1 MTNGI
6 NLIVKNAKINLI
18 IYNKLLIIRIFLA
31 LLFIQNKS
39 LLYMKTLLLFLLLF
53 FLNIT
58 IYCQTTP
65 EVLNG
70 KVSFISSQNV
80 YVKFE
85 NTEGILV
92 GDTLYVSQ
100 DNKLVPVLIVN
111 SLSSISCVGTPLT
124 KNILTLSTQITAK
137 RREVKKPLNNN
148 VGDRKYAESPNDK
161 AIHDA
166 FNKQKTTSSKA
177 RFDGRLAL
185 SSYTN
190 FSSNYTPS
198 ERLRYNLTM
207 NAEHIGNSNLSAESY
222 ISFSHLMSFPHR
234 YTDWT
239 GLNNALKIY
248 SLALKYDLT
257 KTSSLS
263 FGRKIYNNMSNIG
276 AVDGLEYENAGKN
289 FTFGALAGSRPDYL
303 DYSFNPKLL
312 QFGAFVSHNTHNDN
326 GIMQTSLG
334 VFDQLNNFKTD
345 RRFAYFQ
352 HINSLLKNIDLF
364 SSFEVDLYGF
374 VNNQLTSTFDLTSTY
389 ISLRFKPWS
398 NFSTSLSYDARKN
411 IYYYETFP
419 QNKIDSTLDKETRQG
434 FRFNLMYRPFKYFVW
449 GGNAGYNLKSIN
461 TGVSMNANSFLSYTQ
476 LPFNTYGTL
485 TVTALKTPYLTS
497 MMVYGISLNRD
508 FLAGKVNA
516 QIEYRMGDFQY
527 VNSTIST
534 KQNIGAMSLFW
545 RIAKKLTV
553 SANYEGTF
561 ETSGTTKTNY
571 SSLYINLSQRF

>member
-1 MTNGI
+1 MKTP
-6 NLIVKNAKINLI
+6 
-18 IYNKLLIIRIFLA
+18 
-31 LLFIQNKS
+31 LLFF
-39 LLYMKTLLLFLLLF
+39 LLLFLSF
-53 FLNIT
+53 KV
-58 IYCQTTP
+58 YSQTSP

-70 KVSFISSQNV
+70 KVSFITTQNV

-92 GDTLYVSQ
+92 GDTLYTSE
-100 DNKLVPVLIVN
+100 DTKLVPALVVN
-111 SLSSISCVGTPLT
+111 SMSSISCVGTPLT
-124 KNILTLSTQITAK
+124 KNVLNLSVQIVAK
-137 RREVKKPLNNN
+137 KREVKKPHSIKT
-148 VGDRKYAESPNDK
+148 GDIKYAESTNDQAINAAFKKEK
-161 AIHDA
+161 A
-166 FNKQKTTSSKA
+166 KTTKE
-177 RFDGRLAL
+177 RFDGRLAV

-190 FSSNYTPS
+190 FSSSYTSS
-198 ERLRYNLTM
+198 ERLRYNLTL
-207 NAEHIGNSNLSAESY
+207 NASHIGNSDLSAESY
-222 ISFSHLMSFPHR
+222 ISFSHLLSFPKKP
-234 YTDWT
+234 TDWT

-248 SLALKYDLT
+248 SLALKYDLN
-257 KTSSLS
+257 KTSSIS
-263 FGRKIYNNMSNIG
+263 FGRKIYNNMANIG
-276 AVDGLEYENAGKN
+276 AVDGLEFERVGEN
-289 FTFGALAGSRPDYL
+289 FTFGALVGSRPDFL

-352 HINSLLKNIDLF
+352 HTNSLLKNVDLF

-389 ISLRFKPWS
+389 ISLRFKPWD

-434 FRFNLMYRPFKYFVW
+434 FRFNLMYRPFKYMIW
-449 GGNAGYNLKSIN
+449 GGNAGYNLPSVN
-461 TGVSMNANSFLSYTQ
+461 TKESMNANSFLSYTQ

-485 TVTALKTPYLTS
+485 TVTALKTPYLKS

-516 QIEYRMGDFQY
+516 QIEYRMGNFTYINALTDP
-527 VNSTIST
+527 T
-534 KQNIGAMSLFW
+534 KQNI
-545 RIAKKLTV
+545 R
-553 SANYEGTF
+553 
-561 ETSGTTKTNY
+561 
-571 SSLYINLSQRF
+571 

>member
-1 MTNGI
+1 MKTP
-6 NLIVKNAKINLI
+6 
-18 IYNKLLIIRIFLA
+18 
-31 LLFIQNKS
+31 LLFI
-39 LLYMKTLLLFLLLF
+39 LLF
-53 FLNIT
+53 FLSFKVF
-58 IYCQTTP
+58 CQTSP

-70 KVSFISSQNV
+70 KVSFITTQNV

-92 GDTLYVSQ
+92 GDTLYTSQ
-100 DNKLVPVLIVN
+100 DTKLVPALVVN
-111 SLSSISCVGTPLT
+111 SMSSISCVGTPLT
-124 KNILTLSTQITAK
+124 KNVLNLAVQIVAK
-137 RREVKKPLNNN
+137 KRYVKKPLNNKTGN
-148 VGDRKYAESPNDK
+148 VIYAESTNDQ
-161 AIHDA
+161 AINAA
-166 FNKQKTTSSKA
+166 FKKEKTKTTKE
-177 RFDGRLAL
+177 RFDGRLAV

-190 FSSNYTPS
+190 FSSSYTSS
-198 ERLRYNLTM
+198 ERLRYNLTL
-207 NAEHIGNSNLSAESY
+207 NASHIGNSDLSAESY
-222 ISFSHLMSFPHR
+222 ISFSHLLSFPKR
-234 YTDWT
+234 PTDWT

-248 SLALKYDLT
+248 SLALKYDLS
-257 KTSSLS
+257 KTSSIS
-263 FGRKIYNNMSNIG
+263 FGRKIYNNMANIG
-276 AVDGLEYENAGKN
+276 AVDGLEFETVGEN
-289 FTFGALAGSRPDYL
+289 FTFGALVGSRPDFL

-312 QFGAFVSHNTHNDN
+312 QFGAFISHSTHNDN

-352 HINSLLKNIDLF
+352 HTNSLLKNVDLF

-389 ISLRFKPWS
+389 ISLRFKPWD

-434 FRFNLMYRPFKYFVW
+434 FRFNLMYRPFKYMIW
-449 GGNAGYNLKSIN
+449 GGNAGYNLPSIN
-461 TGVSMNANSFLSYTQ
+461 TKESMNANSFLSYTQ

-485 TVTALKTPYLTS
+485 TVTALKTPYLKS

-508 FLAGKVNA
+508 FLAGKINA
-516 QIEYRMGDFQY
+516 QIEYRMGNFTYINALVDP
-527 VNSTIST
+527 T

-545 RIAKKLTV
+545 RIAKKLTI
-553 SANYEGTF
+553 SANFEGTM

-571 SSLYINLSQRF
+571 GSLYLGINQRF

>member
-1 MTNGI
+1 MKTP
-6 NLIVKNAKINLI
+6 
-18 IYNKLLIIRIFLA
+18 
-31 LLFIQNKS
+31 LLFF
-39 LLYMKTLLLFLLLF
+39 LLLFLSF
-53 FLNIT
+53 KV
-58 IYCQTTP
+58 YSQTSP

-70 KVSFISSQNV
+70 KVSFITTQNV

-92 GDTLYVSQ
+92 GDTLYTSEGT
-100 DNKLVPVLIVN
+100 KLVPALVVN
-111 SLSSISCVGTPLT
+111 SMSSISCVGTPLT
-124 KNILTLSTQITAK
+124 KNVLNLSVQIVAK
-137 RREVKKPLNNN
+137 KREVKKPHSIKT
-148 VGDRKYAESPNDK
+148 GDIKYAESTNDQAINAAFKKEK
-161 AIHDA
+161 A
-166 FNKQKTTSSKA
+166 KTTKE
-177 RFDGRLAL
+177 RFDGRLAV

-190 FSSNYTPS
+190 FSSSYTSS
-198 ERLRYNLTM
+198 ERLRYNLTL
-207 NAEHIGNSNLSAESY
+207 NASHIGNSDLSAESY
-222 ISFSHLMSFPHR
+222 ISFSHLLSFPKKP
-234 YTDWT
+234 TDWT

-248 SLALKYDLT
+248 SLALKYDLN
-257 KTSSLS
+257 KTSSIS
-263 FGRKIYNNMSNIG
+263 FGRKIYNNMANIG
-276 AVDGLEYENAGKN
+276 AVDGLEFERVGEN
-289 FTFGALAGSRPDYL
+289 FTFGALVGSRPDFL

-352 HINSLLKNIDLF
+352 HTNSLLKNVDLF

-389 ISLRFKPWS
+389 ISLRFKPWD

-434 FRFNLMYRPFKYFVW
+434 FRFNLMYRPFKYMIW
-449 GGNAGYNLKSIN
+449 GGNAGYNLPSVN
-461 TGVSMNANSFLSYTQ
+461 TKESMNANSFLSYTQ

-485 TVTALKTPYLTS
+485 TVTALKTPYLKS

-516 QIEYRMGDFQY
+516 QIEYRMGNFTYINALTDP
-527 VNSTIST
+527 T
-534 KQNIGAMSLFW
+534 KQNIAAMNLFW
-545 RIAKKLTV
+545 RIAKKLTI
-553 SANYEGTF
+553 SANFEGTM

-571 SSLYINLSQRF
+571 GSLYLNISQRF

>member
-1 MTNGI
+1 MKTP
-6 NLIVKNAKINLI
+6 
-18 IYNKLLIIRIFLA
+18 LLIF
-31 LLFIQNKS
+31 
-39 LLYMKTLLLFLLLF
+39 LLF

-58 IYCQTTP
+58 IFCQTTP
-65 EVLNG
+65 AVLNG

-85 NTEGILV
+85 NTEGIIV
-92 GDTLYVSQ
+92 GDTLYISK
-100 DNKLVPVLIVN
+100 DNVLVPALVVN
-111 SLSSISCVGTPLT
+111 SLSSISCVGTPLI
-124 KNILTLSTQITAK
+124 KNTFTLSAEIVAK
-137 RREVKKPLNNN
+137 KREVKKSINNKAPEQ
-148 VGDRKYAESPNDK
+148 KYAESPNDK

-166 FNKQKTTSSKA
+166 FNKQKGTTTKA
-177 RFDGRLAL
+177 RFDGRLAV

-207 NAEHIGNSNLSAESY
+207 NAAHIGNSNLSADTY
-222 ISFSHLMSFPHR
+222 ISFSHLLSFPSKP
-234 YTDWT
+234 TDWT

-248 SLALKYDLT
+248 SLSLKYDLS

-276 AVDGLEYENAGKN
+276 AVDGLEYENVGKN

-312 QFGAFVSHNTHNDN
+312 QFGAFISHNIRNEN
-326 GIMQTSLG
+326 GTMQTSLG
-334 VFDQLNNFKTD
+334 VFNQLNNFKTD

-352 HINSLLKNIDLF
+352 HLNSLLKNVDLF

-389 ISLRFKPWS
+389 ISLRYKPWD

-449 GGNAGYNLKSIN
+449 GGNVGYNLKSIN
-461 TGVSMNANSFLSYTQ
+461 TGASMNANSFLSYTQ

-485 TVTALKTPYLTS
+485 TVTALKTPNITS

-516 QIEYRMGDFQY
+516 QIEYRMGNFQY
-527 VNSTIST
+527 VNSTIPT
-534 KQNIGAMSLFW
+534 QQNIAAMSLFW
-545 RIAKKLTV
+545 RIAKKLTL
-553 SANYEGTF
+553 SANFEGTF
-561 ETSGTTKTNY
+561 ETSGTTKNY
-571 SSLYINLSQRF
+571 NSLYLNISQRF

>member
-1 MTNGI
+1 MKTP
-6 NLIVKNAKINLI
+6 
-18 IYNKLLIIRIFLA
+18 
-31 LLFIQNKS
+31 LLFI
-39 LLYMKTLLLFLLLF
+39 LLF
-53 FLNIT
+53 FLSFKVF
-58 IYCQTTP
+58 CQTSP

-70 KVSFISSQNV
+70 KVSFITTQNV

-92 GDTLYVSQ
+92 GDTLYTSQ
-100 DNKLVPVLIVN
+100 DTKLVPALVVN
-111 SLSSISCVGTPLT
+111 SMSSISCVGTPLT
-124 KNILTLSTQITAK
+124 KNVLNLSAQIVAK
-137 RREVKKPLNNN
+137 KREVKKPHSNKT
-148 VGDRKYAESPNDK
+148 GDIKYAESTNDQAINAAFKNEK
-161 AIHDA
+161 A
-166 FNKQKTTSSKA
+166 KTTKE
-177 RFDGRLAL
+177 RFDGRLAV

-190 FSSNYTPS
+190 FSSSYTSS
-198 ERLRYNLTM
+198 ERLRYNLTL
-207 NAEHIGNSNLSAESY
+207 NASHIGNSDLSAESY
-222 ISFSHLMSFPHR
+222 ISFSHLLSFPKR
-234 YTDWT
+234 STDWT

-248 SLALKYDLT
+248 SLALKYDLS
-257 KTSSLS
+257 KTSSIS
-263 FGRKIYNNMSNIG
+263 FGRKIYNNMANIG
-276 AVDGLEYENAGKN
+276 AVDGLEFERVGEN
-289 FTFGALAGSRPDYL
+289 FTFGALVGSRPDFL

-352 HINSLLKNIDLF
+352 HTNSLLKNVDLF

-389 ISLRFKPWS
+389 ISLRFKPWD

-434 FRFNLMYRPFKYFVW
+434 FRFNLMYRPFKYMIW
-449 GGNAGYNLKSIN
+449 GGNAGYNLPSVN
-461 TGVSMNANSFLSYTQ
+461 TKESMNANSFLSYTQ

-485 TVTALKTPYLTS
+485 TVTALKTPYLKS

-516 QIEYRMGDFQY
+516 QIEYRMGNFTYINALTDP
-527 VNSTIST
+527 T
-534 KQNIGAMSLFW
+534 KQNIAAMSLFW
-545 RIAKKLTV
+545 RIAKKLTI
-553 SANYEGTF
+553 SANFEGTM

-571 SSLYINLSQRF
+571 GSLYLNISQRF

>member
-1 MTNGI
+1 MKTP
-6 NLIVKNAKINLI
+6 
-18 IYNKLLIIRIFLA
+18 
-31 LLFIQNKS
+31 LLFF
-39 LLYMKTLLLFLLLF
+39 LLLFLSF
-53 FLNIT
+53 KV
-58 IYCQTTP
+58 YSQTSP

-70 KVSFISSQNV
+70 KVSFITTQNV

-92 GDTLYVSQ
+92 GDTLYTSE
-100 DNKLVPVLIVN
+100 DTKLVPALVVN
-111 SLSSISCVGTPLT
+111 SMSSISCVGTPLT
-124 KNILTLSTQITAK
+124 KNVLNLSVQIVAK
-137 RREVKKPLNNN
+137 KREVKKPHSIKT
-148 VGDRKYAESPNDK
+148 GDIKYAESTNDQAINAAFKKEK
-161 AIHDA
+161 A
-166 FNKQKTTSSKA
+166 KTTKE
-177 RFDGRLAL
+177 RFDGRLAV

-190 FSSNYTPS
+190 FSSSYTSS
-198 ERLRYNLTM
+198 ERLRYNLTL
-207 NAEHIGNSNLSAESY
+207 NASHIGNSDLSAESY
-222 ISFSHLMSFPHR
+222 ISFSHLLSFPKKP
-234 YTDWT
+234 TDWT

-248 SLALKYDLT
+248 SLALKYDLN
-257 KTSSLS
+257 KTSSIS
-263 FGRKIYNNMSNIG
+263 FGRKIYNNMANIG
-276 AVDGLEYENAGKN
+276 AVDGLEFERVGEN
-289 FTFGALAGSRPDYL
+289 FTFGALVGSRPDFL

-352 HINSLLKNIDLF
+352 HTNSLLKNVDLF

-389 ISLRFKPWS
+389 ISLRFKPWD

-434 FRFNLMYRPFKYFVW
+434 FRFNLMYRPFKYMIW
-449 GGNAGYNLKSIN
+449 GGNAGYNLPSVN
-461 TGVSMNANSFLSYTQ
+461 TKESMNANSFLSYTQ

-485 TVTALKTPYLTS
+485 TVTALKTPYLKS

-516 QIEYRMGDFQY
+516 QIEYRMGNFTYINALTDP
-527 VNSTIST
+527 T
-534 KQNIGAMSLFW
+534 KQNIAAMNLFW
-545 RIAKKLTV
+545 RIAKKLTI
-553 SANYEGTF
+553 SANFEGTM

-571 SSLYINLSQRF
+571 GSLYLNISQRF

>member
-1 MTNGI
+1 MKTP
-6 NLIVKNAKINLI
+6 
-18 IYNKLLIIRIFLA
+18 
-31 LLFIQNKS
+31 LLFI
-39 LLYMKTLLLFLLLF
+39 LLF
-53 FLNIT
+53 FLSFT
-58 IYCQTTP
+58 VYCQTSP

-70 KVSFISSQNV
+70 KVSFITTQNV

-92 GDTLYVSQ
+92 GDTLYITQ
-100 DNKLVPVLIVN
+100 DTKLIPALVVN

-124 KNILTLSTQITAK
+124 KNVLNLSVQIVAK
-137 RREVKKPLNNN
+137 KRNVKKSLNNKT
-148 VGDRKYAESPNDK
+148 GDAKYAESTNDQ
-161 AIHDA
+161 AINAA
-166 FNKQKTTSSKA
+166 FKNEKTKTTKE
-177 RFDGRLAL
+177 RFDGRLAI

-190 FSSNYTPS
+190 FSSNYTSS
-198 ERLRYNLTM
+198 ERLRYNLTL
-207 NAEHIGNSNLSAESY
+207 NDSHIGNSDLSAESY
-222 ISFSHLMSFPHR
+222 ISFSHLLSFPKR
-234 YTDWT
+234 PTDWT

-248 SLALKYDLT
+248 SLALKYDLS
-257 KTSSLS
+257 KTSSIS
-263 FGRKIYNNMSNIG
+263 FGRKIYNNMANIG
-276 AVDGLEYENAGKN
+276 AVDGLEFERVGTN
-289 FTFGALAGSRPDYL
+289 FTFGALAGSRPDFL

-312 QFGAFVSHNTHNDN
+312 QFGAFISHITHNDN

-352 HINSLLKNIDLF
+352 HTNSLLKNVDLF

-389 ISLRFKPWS
+389 ISLRFKPWD

-449 GGNAGYNLKSIN
+449 GGNAGYNLPSIN
-461 TGVSMNANSFLSYTQ
+461 TKESMNANSFLSYTQ

-485 TVTALKTPYLTS
+485 TVTALKTPYLKS

-516 QIEYRMGDFQY
+516 QIEYRMGNFTY
-527 VNSTIST
+527 VNALTDPT

-545 RIAKKLTV
+545 RIAKKLTI
-553 SANYEGTF
+553 SANFEGTM

-571 SSLYINLSQRF
+571 GSLYLNISQRF

>member
-1 MTNGI
+1 MKTP
-6 NLIVKNAKINLI
+6 
-18 IYNKLLIIRIFLA
+18 
-31 LLFIQNKS
+31 LLFI
-39 LLYMKTLLLFLLLF
+39 LLF
-53 FLNIT
+53 FLSFT
-58 IYCQTTP
+58 VYCQTSP
-65 EVLNG
+65 EILNG
-70 KVSFISSQNV
+70 KVSFITTQNV

-100 DNKLVPVLIVN
+100 NTKLVPALVVN

-124 KNILTLSTQITAK
+124 KNVLNLSALVVAK
-137 RREVKKPLNNN
+137 KREVKKPLNNKA
-148 VGDRKYAESPNDK
+148 GDTKYAESTNDQ
-161 AIHDA
+161 AINAA
-166 FNKQKTTSSKA
+166 FKKEKTKTTKE
-177 RFDGRLAL
+177 RFDGRLAV

-190 FSSNYTPS
+190 FSSSYTSS
-198 ERLRYNLTM
+198 ERLRYNLTL
-207 NAEHIGNSNLSAESY
+207 NASHIGNSDLSAESY
-222 ISFSHLMSFPHR
+222 ISFSHLLSFPKKP
-234 YTDWT
+234 TDWT

-248 SLALKYDLT
+248 SLALKYDLN
-257 KTSSLS
+257 KTSSIS
-263 FGRKIYNNMSNIG
+263 FGRKIYNNMANIG
-276 AVDGLEYENAGKN
+276 AVDGLEFERVGEN
-289 FTFGALAGSRPDYL
+289 FTFGALVGSRPDFL

-352 HINSLLKNIDLF
+352 HTNSLLKNVDLF

-389 ISLRFKPWS
+389 ISLRFKPWD

-434 FRFNLMYRPFKYFVW
+434 FRFNLMYRPFKYMIW
-449 GGNAGYNLKSIN
+449 GGNAGYNLPSVN
-461 TGVSMNANSFLSYTQ
+461 TKESMNANSFLSYTQ

-485 TVTALKTPYLTS
+485 TVTALKTPYLKS

-516 QIEYRMGDFQY
+516 QIEYRMGNFTYINALTDP
-527 VNSTIST
+527 T
-534 KQNIGAMSLFW
+534 KQNIAAMSLFW
-545 RIAKKLTV
+545 RIAKKLTI
-553 SANYEGTF
+553 SANFEGTM

-571 SSLYINLSQRF
+571 GSLYLNISQRF

>member
-1 MTNGI
+1 
-6 NLIVKNAKINLI
+6 
-18 IYNKLLIIRIFLA
+18 
-31 LLFIQNKS
+31 
-39 LLYMKTLLLFLLLF
+39 MKTPLLF
-53 FLNIT
+53 FLLFFLSFKV
-58 IYCQTTP
+58 YSQTSP

-70 KVSFISSQNV
+70 KVSFITTQNV

-92 GDTLYVSQ
+92 GDTLYTSEGT
-100 DNKLVPVLIVN
+100 KLVPALVVN
-111 SLSSISCVGTPLT
+111 SMSSISCVGTPLT
-124 KNILTLSTQITAK
+124 KNVLNLSAQIVAK
-137 RREVKKPLNNN
+137 KREVKKPHSIKT
-148 VGDRKYAESPNDK
+148 GDIKYAESTNDQ
-161 AIHDA
+161 AINAA
-166 FNKQKTTSSKA
+166 FKKEKTKTTKE
-177 RFDGRLAL
+177 RFDGRLAV

-190 FSSNYTPS
+190 FSSSYTSS
-198 ERLRYNLTM
+198 ERLRYNLTL
-207 NAEHIGNSNLSAESY
+207 NASHIGNSDLSAESY
-222 ISFSHLMSFPHR
+222 ISFSHLLSFPKKP
-234 YTDWT
+234 TDWT

-248 SLALKYDLT
+248 SLALKYDLN
-257 KTSSLS
+257 KTSSIS
-263 FGRKIYNNMSNIG
+263 FGRKIYNNMANIG
-276 AVDGLEYENAGKN
+276 AVDGLEFERVGEN
-289 FTFGALAGSRPDYL
+289 FTFGALVGSRPDFL

-352 HINSLLKNIDLF
+352 HTNSLLKNVDLF

-389 ISLRFKPWS
+389 ISLRFKPWD

-434 FRFNLMYRPFKYFVW
+434 FRFNLMYRPFKYMIW
-449 GGNAGYNLKSIN
+449 GGNAGYNLPSVN
-461 TGVSMNANSFLSYTQ
+461 TKESMNANSFLSYTQ

-485 TVTALKTPYLTS
+485 TVTALKTPYLKS

-516 QIEYRMGDFQY
+516 QIEYRMGNFTYINALTDP
-527 VNSTIST
+527 T
-534 KQNIGAMSLFW
+534 KQNIAAMSLFW
-545 RIAKKLTV
+545 RIAKKLTI
-553 SANYEGTF
+553 SANFEGTM

-571 SSLYINLSQRF
+571 GSLYLNISQRF